1 MGRLRSLAHFV
12 IQSAAGSV
20 RQLQLDLGSCGA
32 TEETAPECLALLAAA
47 AAACSGLEQLNL
59 ECDPA
64 VALGSWLQP
73 LGGSLRRLRTGRYT
87 ATVVDGSLEFLT
99 ALQDLEL
106 GLRCFGEDA
115 VLGEAAR
122 LPTSLTRLALGVT
135 NDGDPLPPQVSGCQ
149 RVGGKCQGVV
159 VAMAPRCRL

>member
-1 MGRLRSLAHFV
+1 MPRLRSLVHFLL
-12 IQSAAGSV
+12 SHGAGSV
-20 RQLQLDLGSCGA
+20 RQLTLDFGACGMSEF
-32 TEETAPECLALLAAA
+32 TEHECRALVLAAVT
-47 AAACSGLEQLNL
+47 ACSGLEQLDL

-73 LGGSLRRLRTGRYT
+73 LGGILRRLRTGRYT

-122 LPTSLTRLALGVT
+122 LPTSLTRLALSVT

-149 RVGGKCQGVV
+149 RVGG
-159 VAMAPRCRL
+159 